1 MNPER
6 IGEVC
11 DRIREEV
18 ARVLVGQEQLV
29 ELVLTAI
36 LARGHV
42 LIEGVPGLGKTL
54 LVRALACVLGCEHR
68 RVQFTPDLMPA
79 DVTGGSVFNQQR
91 QQFDFVPGPVFT
103 QLLLGDEINRAPA
116 KTQSALLEAM
126 QERSVT
132 TDGRTRAL
140 PRPFFVVATQ
150 NPVESQ
156 GSDPLPEAQ
165 LDRFLMKIEVTHP
178 SREVEK
184 RILQKHVAG
193 FDATTLEEAGLQP
206 VTSAEEVVAMQRALR
221 EIRVD
226 DELLDYITDIVG
238 RTRSHRSIELGASPR
253 ASIALLAGAR
263 ASAAMQ
269 RRGFATP
276 DDVKALTPA
285 VLRHRIIL
293 VPDAEFEGITP
304 ADCIREI
311 LREAKVPKS
320 AA

>member
-1 MNPER
+1 
-6 IGEVC
+6 
-11 DRIREEV
+11 
-18 ARVLVGQEQLV
+18 
-29 ELVLTAI
+29 
-36 LARGHV
+36 LAR
-42 LIEGVPGLGKTL
+42 
-54 LVRALACVLGCEHR
+54 VLGCESR
-68 RVQFTPDLMPA
+68 RIQFTPDLMPA

-91 QQFDFVPGPVFT
+91 QEFDFVPGPVFT

-132 TDGRTRAL
+132 TDGVTRAL

-156 GSDPLPEAQ
+156 GTYPLPEAQ

-184 RILQKHVAG
+184 RILQNHVAG
-193 FDATTLEEAGLQP
+193 FDATALAGAGLQT
-206 VTSAEEVVAMQRALR
+206 VTSAAEVEAMQGALTQV
-221 EIRVD
+221 RVD

-238 RTRSHRSIELGASPR
+238 RTRSHRSIDLGASPR

-269 RRGFATP
+269 RRGFVTP
-276 DDVKALTPA
+276 DDIKALAPA
-285 VLRHRIIL
+285 VLRHRVIL

-304 ADCIREI
+304 GECVREI
-311 LREAKVPKS
+311 LAEAKVPKS